1 MSDKLSLNKSEAMF
15 SHAKTMHPGG
25 VLGIRRPYNF
35 IKGETPIFFKSGKGS
50 RVIDVDGNEFL
61 DMLCAYGPIIIGY
74 REEEIDNAVIEQIK
88 NNGVCFSLLIQFI
101 MIYLKH

>member
-1 MSDKLSLNKSEAMF
+1 MSDKLSLIKSEEMF

-50 RVIDVDGNEFL
+50 KVIDVDGNEFL

-74 REEEIDNAVIEQIK
+74 RER
-88 NNGVCFSLLIQFI
+88 
-101 MIYLKH
+101 